1 MSHEP
6 RRNDRPDFNEIFKH
20 ELGPC
25 KAPTRKPK
33 DELPEHL
40 RPGSPARWD
49 DHAKYY
55 AAHWRR
61 ELLKELEGGTKT
73 QPKDLADAC
82 EEYARLC
89 FLYGN
94 PGEVVALA
102 KMALRQLGHQP
113 EERRREG
120 LKFVQQTYL
129 RVSQLA
135 IGCRFFAEAS
145 SFIRYAIELGELLDR
160 TPLYKL
166 HNTPPIRPLPWQA
179 WYLDLADSELQAG
192 RIDAAL
198 QALDDG
204 VARCDA
210 SRLYSLRIQLEIE
223 AVQIAFHHGK
233 RPDALKRCL
242 RIIEDYDPR
251 SPNQLPL
258 ILKAKGLYEEFCV
271 EG

>member
-89 FLYGN
+89 FLHGN

-102 KMALRQLGHQP
+102 KMALAQLGHQP

-135 IGCRFFAEAS
+135 IRCRFFAEAS
-145 SFIRYAIELGELLDR
+145 SFIRYAIELGELLDH

-192 RIDAAL
+192 QVDAAL

-210 SRLYSLRIQLEIE
+210 SSLYSLRIQLDFE

-242 RIIEDYDPR
+242 RIIDHYDPK

>member
-160 TPLYKL
+160 TPLYQL

-192 RIDAAL
+192 RVDATL

-210 SRLYSLRIQLEIE
+210 SSLYSLRIKLDFE

>member
-120 LKFVQQTYL
+120 LKLVQQTYL

-192 RIDAAL
+192 RVDAAL

-210 SRLYSLRIQLEIE
+210 SSLYSLRIQLDFE

-242 RIIEDYDPR
+242 RIIDHYDPK

>member
-6 RRNDRPDFNEIFKH
+6 RRNDRPDFNEIFRH

-33 DELPEHL
+33 DEFPEHL
-40 RPGSPARWD
+40 RPGNPARWD
-49 DHAKYY
+49 DTAKYY
-55 AAHWRR
+55 AAHWRQ
-61 ELLKELEGGTKT
+61 ELIKELEAGTKT
-73 QPKDLADAC
+73 PPKELADAC

-89 FLYGN
+89 FVYGN
-94 PGEVVALA
+94 AGEVVALA
-102 KMALRQLGHQP
+102 KMALRLLGHQP

-120 LKFVQQTYL
+120 LKYVQQTYL

-135 IGCRFFAEAS
+135 IRCGFTTEAS
-145 SFIRYAIELGELLDR
+145 SFIRYAVELGELIDR
-160 TPLYKL
+160 TPRYQL

-179 WYLDLADSELQAG
+179 WYLDLAESELKAG
-192 RIDAAL
+192 RVDAAL

-210 SRLYSLRIQLEIE
+210 SSLYSLRIQLDFE

-233 RPDALKRCL
+233 RPEALKRCL
-242 RIIEDYDPR
+242 QIIDHYDPK

>member
-6 RRNDRPDFNEIFKH
+6 RRNDRPDYNEIFRH

-102 KMALRQLGHQP
+102 KMALRLLGHQP

-145 SFIRYAIELGELLDR
+145 SFIRYAIELGELIDR
-160 TPLYKL
+160 TPLYQL
-166 HNTPPIRPLPWQA
+166 HNTPRIRPLPWQA
-179 WYLDLADSELQAG
+179 WYLDLAESELKAG
-192 RIDAAL
+192 RVDAAL

-210 SRLYSLRIQLEIE
+210 SSLYSLRIQLDFE

-233 RPDALKRCL
+233 RPEALKRCL
-242 RIIEDYDPR
+242 QIIDHYDPK

>member
-40 RPGSPARWD
+40 RPGNPARWD
-49 DHAKYY
+49 DTAKYY

-73 QPKDLADAC
+73 PPKDLADAC

-94 PGEVVALA
+94 AGEVVALA

-120 LKFVQQTYL
+120 LKLVQQTYL

-135 IGCRFFAEAS
+135 IGCRFLAEAS

-179 WYLDLADSELQAG
+179 WYLDLAESELQAG
-192 RIDAAL
+192 RVDAAL

-204 VARCDA
+204 VARCETSD
-210 SRLYSLRIQLEIE
+210 LYGLRIKLDFE